1 MSKDR
6 DFRLVL
12 GAKAYPLVMDNY
24 PVFLIIRIPDPDPD
38 LNLIIR
44 IQSGSRKIVS
54 KVHFLAI
61 FQIINPEIL
70 GLQTCFI
77 PHFKA

>member
-1 MSKDR
+1 MC
-6 DFRLVL
+6 RLL
-12 GAKAYPLVMDNY
+12 GMMYESGTLVMDNY
-24 PVFLIIRIPDPDPD
+24 PAFLIIRIPDPDPD
-38 LNLIIR
+38 PNLIIR

-70 GLQTCFI
+70 GVQTCFI